1 MLLLMSETYLLLG
14 GNIGDTKAILNDA
27 IKLIVSLCGIVL
39 KKSSIYKSE
48 AWGFKSEQAFLNQV
62 ILLQTKLSP
71 EVLLHTILSIEQQ
84 LGRERNTN
92 EGYSSRLI
100 DIDILFYDNQIIN
113 QESIIVPHPL
123 LHKRRFTLLPLNEIA
138 KDYMHPIFN
147 KSVNELLLECKDNL
161 IVKKHQ

>member
-1 MLLLMSETYLLLG
+1 MSETYLLLG

-27 IKLIVSLCGIVL
+27 IKIIESLCGSVL
-39 KKSSIYKSE
+39 KRSSVYKTE

-100 DIDILFYDNQIIN
+100 DIDILFYENLIIN
-113 QESIIVPHPL
+113 EESLTIPHPL
-123 LHKRRFTLLPLNEIA
+123 LHKRRFTLMPLNEIA
-138 KDYMHPIFN
+138 KDYIHPIFI
-147 KSVNELLLECKDNL
+147 KSINELLLDCPDNS
-161 IVKKHQ
+161 IVNLYE

>member
-1 MLLLMSETYLLLG
+1 MSETYLLLG
-14 GNIGDTKAILNDA
+14 GNIGDTKAILKDA
-27 IKLIVSLCGIVL
+27 IKVIESSSGIVL
-39 KKSSIYKSE
+39 KKSSVYKSE

-84 LGRERNTN
+84 MGRERDTN

-100 DIDILFYDNQIIN
+100 DIDILFYDNLIIN
-113 QESIIVPHPL
+113 QESLTVPHPL

-138 KDYMHPIFN
+138 KDYIHPILN
-147 KSVNELLLECKDNL
+147 KSINELLLECPDDSIVNL
-161 IVKKHQ
+161 YE

>member
-1 MLLLMSETYLLLG
+1 MSETYLLLG

>member
-1 MLLLMSETYLLLG
+1 MSETYLLLG

-27 IKLIVSLCGIVL
+27 IKLIESSCGIVL
-39 KKSSIYKSE
+39 KISSIYKSE

-62 ILLQTKLSP
+62 ILLQTILSP
-71 EVLLHTILSIEQQ
+71 EVLLQTILSIEQQ
-84 LGRERNTN
+84 LGRERNMN

-100 DIDILFYDNQIIN
+100 DIDILFYDNLIIN
-113 QESIIVPHPL
+113 QESLTVPHPL